1 MTYMGEPYYPA
12 WLDNL
17 ADDVTL
23 EGAALNG
30 TARGAETVRSMAVTA
45 RGLYDDDPTYSYVG
59 DYGDNGFIE
68 EYTCNILGNPT
79 KIVVTGAR
87 NNEGKTQALVVFHRP
102 RSSLLAF
109 SHAMYEKFKGTP
121 IADHFLADKP

>member
-1 MTYMGEPYYPA
+1 MTYTGEPYIPA

-30 TARGAETVRSMAVTA
+30 TARGAGTVRSMAVTA
-45 RGLYDDDPTYSYVG
+45 RGLYDDDPTFSYVG

-68 EYTCNILGNPT
+68 QYACNILGNPT
-79 KIVVTGAR
+79 KIVVMGAR
-87 NNEGKTQALVVFHRP
+87 NDEGKTQALVVFHWP